1 MKCALICIHNSVM
14 DRQTFNVKDNLSAG
28 TFPSYNKP
36 LAVGYF
42 SLDSKRNYRDDLR
55 QLKYIHMPNYFNVHF
70 KLDHGRKNAIKKDE
84 HLDEKLDHILKW
96 LIQNS
101 KVGNWQ
107 SPHFVC
113 FRGLLTM
120 LLCTPFEQQE
130 GWIILASKHGGTIF
144 LCAKET
150 EEKHQQRELMT
161 DRQRQFMSWGYKF
174 EQYMTSDKPGREP
187 DSSQPVNE
195 REELCV
201 MFRTKLNSHR
211 LLFGAEM
218 DGVNSKTAINSCAE
232 LAQAEFI
239 ELKTSRQIETRRQDD
254 NFRRFKLIKW
264 WGQSFLVGIK
274 EVICGFRDDRGIVHR
289 LEPFEVSKLPK
300 MAVKSI
306 LFLEFL
312 ESQCLHELLRSL
324 P

>member
-1 MKCALICIHNSVM
+1 
-14 DRQTFNVKDNLSAG
+14 
-28 TFPSYNKP
+28 
-36 LAVGYF
+36 
-42 SLDSKRNYRDDLR
+42 
-55 QLKYIHMPNYFNVHF
+55 
-70 KLDHGRKNAIKKDE
+70 
-84 HLDEKLDHILKW
+84 
-96 LIQNS
+96 
-101 KVGNWQ
+101 
-107 SPHFVC
+107 
-113 FRGLLTM
+113 M

-300 MAVKSI
+300 MAVNFWNPNVCMNFCDHFLSFVKSVVVEEDWQTVWKFEWKPHEDVI
-306 LFLEFL
+306 ATKIVGPSEFTFLPAWFT
-312 ESQCLHELLRSL
+312 S